1 MAGRRP
7 AGELHPGTRR
17 RSCHGRPPQ
26 AAASGDCAS
35 RRRRRRRRRRH
46 GCLVVRLLCECHA
59 DAVQPGTVLPSLC
72 PDVAQ
77 HCVGS
82 IQPRWQMQI
91 GRHDRSRRAIGIACR
106 QRCGDDQGKGAADPI
121 DAGTHRPGPCGRPS
135 QARQQHEAPHRCLA
149 LRRPAHCPGGR
160 QHALH
165 RRVPWVDKALRQA
178 PMHEIANR
186 GQLAVEARRALHGAH
201 GQLNRCTA
209 DAAKGCRRLAGWTS
223 IRTVALA
230 RARLAV

>member
-17 RSCHGRPPQ
+17 RSCHGRPPH

-35 RRRRRRRRRRH
+35 RRRRRRRH
-46 GCLVVRLLCECHA
+46 GCLVVRLLRERHA
-59 DAVQPGTVLPSLC
+59 DAVQPGTVLLSLW
-72 PDVAQ
+72 PDGAQ

-82 IQPRWQMQI
+82 IQPRWQTQT
-91 GRHDRSRRAIGIACR
+91 GRHRRSRRAIGIACR
-106 QRCGDDQGKGAADPI
+106 QRCGDDQGKRAADAV
-121 DAGTHRPGPCGRPS
+121 DAGTHRPSPCGRPS
-135 QARQQHEAPHRCLA
+135 EARRQYEAPHRCPA
-149 LRRPAHCPGGR
+149 LGRPAPCPGAR
-160 QHALH
+160 QHVLH
-165 RRVPWVDKALRQA
+165 RRMPRVDKAFRQT

-186 GQLAVEARRALHGAH
+186 RQLAVEARRALHGAH

-223 IRTVALA
+223 IRTVALP